1 MLISFLKILS
11 INGPKI
17 GILHKQFET
26 KEKDQIIK
34 TYDSFWNGTVSSIQ
48 TFNWPE
54 KKYFSIDWLMGEK
67 ISKND
72 NLRFENINEFETLK
86 LLIKSNF
93 SIISNGSYFRIKN
106 FNTQNLESY
115 YIINLQDNN
124 YVDNS
129 VEFFTN
135 KGLFLPKGV
144 YGVEININFKDNW
157 NLEFENSV
165 NIFNENYYL
174 SSFWLSNIFQNND
187 NKKYFELEIF
197 KIIGNLI
204 DFSFLFLIFFLI
216 YELFIVLKKKKY
228 LPSFLSFCI
237 LLLSLC
243 FLFKQLL
250 FETDYFRFF
259 DTISLSITYLIF
271 LVFFFHKF
279 LFKNDLKIYDHNY
292 LKIFF
297 FI

>member
-1 MLISFLKILS
+1 M
-11 INGPKI
+11 NY
-17 GILHKQFET
+17 HKQFET

-86 LLIKSNF
+86 LFIKSNF

-165 NIFNENYYL
+165 NIFNKII
-174 SSFWLSNIFQNND
+174 IFIFFII
-187 NKKYFELEIF
+187 KYF
-197 KIIGNLI
+197 
-204 DFSFLFLIFFLI
+204 S
-216 YELFIVLKKKKY
+216 KK
-228 LPSFLSFCI
+228 
-237 LLLSLC
+237 
-243 FLFKQLL
+243 
-250 FETDYFRFF
+250 
-259 DTISLSITYLIF
+259 
-271 LVFFFHKF
+271 
-279 LFKNDLKIYDHNY
+279 
-292 LKIFF
+292 
-297 FI
+297 

>member
-1 MLISFLKILS
+1 
-11 INGPKI
+11 
-17 GILHKQFET
+17 
-26 KEKDQIIK
+26 
-34 TYDSFWNGTVSSIQ
+34 
-48 TFNWPE
+48 
-54 KKYFSIDWLMGEK
+54 MGEK

-86 LLIKSNF
+86 LFIKSNF

-165 NIFNENYYL
+165 NIFKKNYYL

-216 YELFIVLKKKKY
+216 YELFIVLKKKK
-228 LPSFLSFCI
+228 
-237 LLLSLC
+237 
-243 FLFKQLL
+243 
-250 FETDYFRFF
+250 
-259 DTISLSITYLIF
+259 
-271 LVFFFHKF
+271 VFT
-279 LFKNDLKIYDHNY
+279 
-292 LKIFF
+292 
-297 FI
+297 

>member
-1 MLISFLKILS
+1 
-11 INGPKI
+11 
-17 GILHKQFET
+17 
-26 KEKDQIIK
+26 
-34 TYDSFWNGTVSSIQ
+34 
-48 TFNWPE
+48 
-54 KKYFSIDWLMGEK
+54 MGEK

-86 LLIKSNF
+86 LFIKSNF

-165 NIFNENYYL
+165 NIFKKNYYL

-271 LVFFFHKF
+271 LVFFS
-279 LFKNDLKIYDHNY
+279 
-292 LKIFF
+292 
-297 FI
+297 